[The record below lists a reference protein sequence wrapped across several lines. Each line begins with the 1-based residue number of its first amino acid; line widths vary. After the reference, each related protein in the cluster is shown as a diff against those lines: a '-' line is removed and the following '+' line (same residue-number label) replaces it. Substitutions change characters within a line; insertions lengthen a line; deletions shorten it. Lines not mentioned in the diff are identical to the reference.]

1 MFSLGDVMAGVS
13 LSVVNVV
20 VELED
25 ESVVSFLVEKLLLVD
40 VVLTLEV
47 LVGVEVCG
55 ADVIDDAESFVVD
68 LVLGVVN
75 GPVCF
80 VGTKLLVTFEV
91 LVEIADFSV
100 DVILDIDE
108 LFVGFVLE
116 VEDEPV
122 CFVAIGLVVSVEVP
136 VTSEVLACVEVS
148 LVEAMVGLD
157 FPIVE

>member
-20 VELED
+20 AELED
-25 ESVVSFLVEKLLLVD
+25 ESVVSFLVGKLLLVD

-122 CFVAIGLVVSVEVP
+122 CFVIGLVVSVEVP

>member
-1 MFSLGDVMAGVS
+1 MAGVS

-122 CFVAIGLVVSVEVP
+122 CFVVIGLVVP

>member
-1 MFSLGDVMAGVS
+1 M
-13 LSVVNVV
+13 
-20 VELED
+20 
-25 ESVVSFLVEKLLLVD
+25 
-40 VVLTLEV
+40 
-47 LVGVEVCG
+47 GVEVCG

-122 CFVAIGLVVSVEVP
+122 CFVVIGLVVSVEVP

>member
-1 MFSLGDVMAGVS
+1 MARVS

-20 VELED
+20 VELEG
-25 ESVVSFLVEKLLLVD
+25 ESVVSFLVGKLLLVD

>member
-1 MFSLGDVMAGVS
+1 MAGVS

-20 VELED
+20 VELEG
-25 ESVVSFLVEKLLLVD
+25 ESVVSFLVGKLLLVD

-122 CFVAIGLVVSVEVP
+122 CFVIGLVVSVEVP

>member
-1 MFSLGDVMAGVS
+1 MAGVS

-25 ESVVSFLVEKLLLVD
+25 ESVVSFLVGKLLLVD

-91 LVEIADFSV
+91 LFEIADFSV

-108 LFVGFVLE
+108 RFVGFVL
-116 VEDEPV
+116 
-122 CFVAIGLVVSVEVP
+122 
-136 VTSEVLACVEVS
+136 
-148 LVEAMVGLD
+148 
-157 FPIVE
+157 

>member
-1 MFSLGDVMAGVS
+1 MAGVS

-25 ESVVSFLVEKLLLVD
+25 ESVVSFLVGKLLLVD

-122 CFVAIGLVVSVEVP
+122 CFVIGLVVSVEVP

>member
-1 MFSLGDVMAGVS
+1 MAGVS

-25 ESVVSFLVEKLLLVD
+25 ESVVSFLVGKLLLVD

>member
-1 MFSLGDVMAGVS
+1 MAGVS

-80 VGTKLLVTFEV
+80 VATKLLVTFEV

-122 CFVAIGLVVSVEVP
+122 CFVVIGLVVSVEVP

>member
-1 MFSLGDVMAGVS
+1 MAGVS

-25 ESVVSFLVEKLLLVD
+25 ESVVSFLVGKLLLVD

-122 CFVAIGLVVSVEVP
+122 CFVVIGLVVP

>member
-1 MFSLGDVMAGVS
+1 MAGVS

-55 ADVIDDAESFVVD
+55 ADVIDDAESLVVD

-122 CFVAIGLVVSVEVP
+122 CFVVIGLVVSVEVP

>member
-1 MFSLGDVMAGVS
+1 MAGVS

-25 ESVVSFLVEKLLLVD
+25 ESVVSFLVGKLLLVD

-80 VGTKLLVTFEV
+80 VGTKLIVTFEV

-122 CFVAIGLVVSVEVP
+122 CFVVIGLVVSVEVP

>member
-25 ESVVSFLVEKLLLVD
+25 ESVVSFLVGKLLLVD

-55 ADVIDDAESFVVD
+55 SDVIDDAESFVVD
-68 LVLGVVN
+68 LVVGVVN

-122 CFVAIGLVVSVEVP
+122 CFVVIGLVVSVEVP

-148 LVEAMVGLD
+148 VVEAMVGLD